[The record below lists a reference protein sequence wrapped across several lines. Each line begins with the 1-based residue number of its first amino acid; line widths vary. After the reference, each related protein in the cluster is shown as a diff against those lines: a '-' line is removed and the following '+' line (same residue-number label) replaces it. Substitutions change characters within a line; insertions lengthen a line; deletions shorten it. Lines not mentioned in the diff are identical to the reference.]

1 MTQFIKTV
9 VIILF
14 VPFLLPARTL
24 AQSTFLPQDSKFD
37 HFLDRIQILQQTDAD
52 MNLTVDKPISR
63 RLAVHIAH
71 LADSLH
77 KFYPYDDIDHLS
89 KVDQAN
95 LSSLLMNNI
104 EWVTGNRDSF
114 MSKRPWLNTFYVNK
128 ANFYEVEDKDFFVEI
143 DPAIQ
148 QTQSV
153 ESGNSSR
160 VYLNSKGLTLR
171 GMIAGKL
178 GFSAYLTDNQER
190 GPSYFQQ
197 RAIQFKAVPGA
208 GYYQMFGKT
217 GYDYFDNR
225 AFNVWKYFDLQLGY
239 DKNFI
244 GDGYRSLFLSDYS
257 APYLFGKINT
267 RIWKLNY
274 EVMYMQLVGQHPFND
289 SNYIFPKKYGVTHH
303 LTINPFG
310 WLTVGAFQNVIFSR
324 TNGYDLSYLN
334 PVAFLISA
342 QQANGSP
349 DKSTAGLDFKANVGH
364 AVQFYGQ
371 LLIDE
376 FILHQILHYSDGY
389 WANKQGLQLGIKYIN
404 AFMVKNLDLQL
415 ETNIVRPYTYQ
426 HDDSLDNYSNYN
438 QPLAHPLGA
447 NFYEFI
453 GILRYQPVY
462 RWNIEGKV
470 IFYRQGLD
478 SAGVNFGGNVLE
490 DYNTRPRDYGFQIG
504 SGIPANCVNASVLAS
519 WQWKENLFLDLS
531 AQYRRYSVN
540 DPTNTYHSSNATMVT
555 AGVRINMFRR
565 QYDY

>member
-1 MTQFIKTV
+1 
-9 VIILF
+9 
-14 VPFLLPARTL
+14 
-24 AQSTFLPQDSKFD
+24 
-37 HFLDRIQILQQTDAD
+37 
-52 MNLTVDKPISR
+52 
-63 RLAVHIAH
+63 
-71 LADSLH
+71 
-77 KFYPYDDIDHLS
+77 
-89 KVDQAN
+89 
-95 LSSLLMNNI
+95 
-104 EWVTGNRDSF
+104 
-114 MSKRPWLNTFYVNK
+114 
-128 ANFYEVEDKDFFVEI
+128 
-143 DPAIQ
+143 
-148 QTQSV
+148 
-153 ESGNSSR
+153 
-160 VYLNSKGLTLR
+160 
-171 GMIAGKL
+171 
-178 GFSAYLTDNQER
+178 
-190 GPSYFQQ
+190 
-197 RAIQFKAVPGA
+197 
-208 GYYQMFGKT
+208 
-217 GYDYFDNR
+217 
-225 AFNVWKYFDLQLGY
+225 
-239 DKNFI
+239 
-244 GDGYRSLFLSDYS
+244 
-257 APYLFGKINT
+257 
-267 RIWKLNY
+267 
-274 EVMYMQLVGQHPFND
+274 
-289 SNYIFPKKYGVTHH
+289 
-303 LTINPFG
+303 
-310 WLTVGAFQNVIFSR
+310 
-324 TNGYDLSYLN
+324 
-334 PVAFLISA
+334 
-342 QQANGSP
+342 
-349 DKSTAGLDFKANVGH
+349 
-364 AVQFYGQ
+364 